1 MAISDRL
8 ARQLAA
14 LPARPGVY
22 LWKDA
27 EGEIVYVGKAANLRT
42 RLPSYFAEEQGST
55 EREFLRE
62 QIADLETIIVP
73 NEAQALLLEN
83 TLIKE
88 HQPKFN
94 IRLRDDKSYPQ
105 IAVTLAE
112 PFPRVLVVR
121 RVTIPGARYFGPY
134 TDVATLR
141 QTLKIVRRIF
151 TVRSCSWHLPEE
163 APNRPCLDF
172 HIDRCK
178 APCVA
183 YQSVEDY
190 RRMIDDVLLFL
201 SGKTLDVRARLRERM
216 QEASNAQDYERAA
229 QLRDALK
236 WLDQLEQPQTVEV
249 VGGGDADAISLARD
263 GDDAVGVILRI
274 RDGKLVAR
282 EQRFLEHVEHAPEGE
297 VLRTFLVGYYL
308 PLEQRAQRVVLPFA
322 PADLEALRELVP
334 GVDFVVPQRG
344 SAAKLV
350 ELADQNARHLLDSFK
365 IETFDID
372 ERAADPVFAL
382 GRDLGLPVVPRAM
395 VCIDI
400 STNQGRDTVGSLV
413 WFEGGRPRKAEYRRY
428 RIKGVEGIDDF
439 AAMKEVVTRFL
450 TRRIAEN
457 IQIPDLIVIDGGK
470 GQLAAAVEAAHA
482 QGQERLP
489 IVSLAKREE
498 EVFLPGSGEPLRL
511 SRRSPSLKLLQRARD
526 EAHRFA
532 VTYSR
537 KRRAQRTITSELLR
551 IPGIGPARRR
561 LLLERFGSLAGVR
574 TATPTEIAAL
584 PGFSTKLADRILDRL
599 NPPPPPPGFPPTPPH
614 PTPAGWVP
622 PPPARDHLDVGVFGV
637 RSRSHLRCRRL
648 PRGVRGLRIAVP
660 GALPRAPASRGK
672 ESIGRGTAT
681 LDHVALRRLA
691 APARRRAPGHTRRGR
706 DAAAQSGA
714 SRRAP
719 RVRPTLGQGRKHE
732 PHGIVQGPRTGRRVH
747 APATTP
753 RPILDQIRAFG
764 ADLILLDGHIGD
776 CGIAARLHA
785 DTTGAI
791 DVSTLREPYR
801 IEGKKTLGLEL
812 AEQLGW
818 TLPDAI
824 VYPTGGGTGLIGM
837 WKAFQEL
844 RDSGWVHGPLPRMY
858 TVQASGCAPVVQA
871 FESGADRC
879 EPWPDPKTVA
889 AGLRVPSPLG
899 DRLMLRALRDSGG
912 GAVAVSDEA
921 LAAAAH
927 ELQVAEGIDASPEG
941 GAALSGAVALK
952 NRGVLRPEQRVV
964 LFNTGAGWLYR
975 A

>member
-27 EGEIVYVGKAANLRT
+27 AGEILYVGKAANLRT
-42 RLPSYFAEEQGST
+42 RVPNYFADEQGT
-55 EREFLRE
+55 AEREVLQG

-73 NEAQALLLEN
+73 TEAQALLLEN

-88 HQPKFN
+88 HQPRFN

-105 IAVTLAE
+105 IAVTLGE

-121 RVTIPGARYFGPY
+121 RVTISGARYFGPY

-151 TVRSCSWHLPEE
+151 TVRSCSWHLPDE
-163 APNRPCLDF
+163 APDRPCLDF
-172 HIDRCK
+172 HIERCK
-178 APCVA
+178 APCVG

-201 SGKTLDVRARLRERM
+201 SGKTLDVRTGLRERM
-216 QEASNAQDYERAA
+216 HKASDARDYERAA

-274 RDGKLVAR
+274 RDGRLIAR
-282 EQRFLEHVEHAPEGE
+282 EHRFLEHVEHAPEGE

-322 PADLEALRELVP
+322 PADLDALRELAP
-334 GVDFVVPQRG
+334 GVEFAVPQRG

-365 IETFDID
+365 IEAFDID
-372 ERAADPVFAL
+372 ERAADPVFSL

-457 IQIPDLIVIDGGK
+457 KQIPDLIVIDGGK
-470 GQLAAAVEAAHA
+470 GQLAAAVEAARA

-498 EVFLPGSGEPLRL
+498 EVFVQESGEPLRL

-574 TATPTEIAAL
+574 TATPAEIAAL

-599 NPPPPPPGFPPTPPH
+599 H
-614 PTPAGWVP
+614 Q
-622 PPPARDHLDVGVFGV
+622 
-637 RSRSHLRCRRL
+637 
-648 PRGVRGLRIAVP
+648 
-660 GALPRAPASRGK
+660 RA
-672 ESIGRGTAT
+672 
-681 LDHVALRRLA
+681 
-691 APARRRAPGHTRRGR
+691 
-706 DAAAQSGA
+706 
-714 SRRAP
+714 
-719 RVRPTLGQGRKHE
+719 
-732 PHGIVQGPRTGRRVH
+732 
-747 APATTP
+747 
-753 RPILDQIRAFG
+753 
-764 ADLILLDGHIGD
+764 
-776 CGIAARLHA
+776 
-785 DTTGAI
+785 
-791 DVSTLREPYR
+791 
-801 IEGKKTLGLEL
+801 
-812 AEQLGW
+812 
-818 TLPDAI
+818 
-824 VYPTGGGTGLIGM
+824 
-837 WKAFQEL
+837 
-844 RDSGWVHGPLPRMY
+844 
-858 TVQASGCAPVVQA
+858 
-871 FESGADRC
+871 
-879 EPWPDPKTVA
+879 
-889 AGLRVPSPLG
+889 
-899 DRLMLRALRDSGG
+899 
-912 GAVAVSDEA
+912 
-921 LAAAAH
+921 
-927 ELQVAEGIDASPEG
+927 
-941 GAALSGAVALK
+941 
-952 NRGVLRPEQRVV
+952 
-964 LFNTGAGWLYR
+964 
-975 A
+975 